1 MYAHSAPTSTNTRI
15 HTQVAM
21 HSMRVHWTIPD
32 IRGSPI
38 SQYLVKVLPTQVVH
52 KVSYNKIDYTVL
64 DLEPGESYCFQVLA
78 CRTYRAPPVCAEL
91 TDGSLFDDLVP

>member
-1 MYAHSAPTSTNTRI
+1 MYVRTRAPHPTQTHM

-38 SQYLVKVLPTQVVH
+38 SQYLVKVLPTQVIH
-52 KVSYNKIDYTVL
+52 KVSYNNIDYTVL
-64 DLEPGESYCFQVLA
+64 GLEPGESYCFQVLA
-78 CRTYRAPPVCAEL
+78 CCTYRASPRCAQ
-91 TDGSLFDDLVP
+91 S